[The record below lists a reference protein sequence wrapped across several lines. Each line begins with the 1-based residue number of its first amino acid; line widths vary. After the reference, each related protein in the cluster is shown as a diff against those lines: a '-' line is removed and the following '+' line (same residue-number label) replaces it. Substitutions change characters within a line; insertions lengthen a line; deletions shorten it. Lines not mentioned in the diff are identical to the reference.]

1 MALVPYTN
9 QSEYDLVNSGQ
20 DCRGWTVTDG
30 SGTPLG
36 KVKEMIVD
44 TDAERVSHLVLDN
57 GTEIPAKQVSL
68 QNNKVVVRGYAGA
81 TGTTTETTRTDMSGA
96 AATAGAA
103 AMNMNDATARSIEGE
118 TTLPV
123 IEEEIRIGKRQVESG
138 GVRVQTHVTERP
150 VEERVTLQ
158 EERVHVE
165 RRPVDQPVS
174 AANAEAFKEGVV
186 EVSLMGEEVV
196 ASKQARVVEE
206 VVVGKETVEHQET
219 IRDTVRRTD
228 VEVEEINTTTPDAKR
243 RGNS

>member
-1 MALVPYTN
+1 MALVPYTD
-9 QSEYDLVNSGQ
+9 QSEFDLVNTGQ
-20 DCRGWTVTDG
+20 DCRGWKVTDG
-30 SGTPLG
+30 SGAPLG
-36 KVKEMIVD
+36 TVKEMIID
-44 TDAERVSHLVLDN
+44 TDAQRVSHLVLDN
-57 GTEIPAKQVSL
+57 GTEIPSKQVSL
-68 QNNKVVVRGYAGA
+68 QNGSVIVRGYAGA
-81 TGTTTETTRTDMSGA
+81 TATETPRTDVSGTA

-103 AMNMNDATARSIEGE
+103 AMNINDATARTLEGE

-165 RRPVDQPVS
+165 RRAVDQPLS

-186 EVSLMGEEVV
+186 EISLMGEEVV
-196 ASKQARVVEE
+196 TSKQARVVEE
-206 VVVGKETVEHQET
+206 VVVGKEMVEHQET

-228 VEVEEINTTTPDAKR
+228 VEIEEINSTTNDKAR
-243 RGNS
+243 SGNA